1 MGKDTLKT
9 IALMMIAFFVIQ
21 MLTILCL
28 EFRVLNHIQMSVI
41 DFILTSIVVIV
52 AFRLAKTP
60 KK

>member
-52 AFRLAKTP
+52 AFRFAKTP